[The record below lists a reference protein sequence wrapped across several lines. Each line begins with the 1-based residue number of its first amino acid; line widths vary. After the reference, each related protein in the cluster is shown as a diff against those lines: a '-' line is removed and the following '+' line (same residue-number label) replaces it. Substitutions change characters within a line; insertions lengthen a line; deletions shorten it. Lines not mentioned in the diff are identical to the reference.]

1 MDSENKETEAPIDG
15 TDEARALAAAAREAA
30 KRKHDEV
37 VKPEESQASVKK
49 SRKAP
54 APRTKT
60 STHTVAVPDG
70 FAPDVQRDEA
80 VYGGLPAAAGAGGSS
95 SDASSNIW
103 LNIASYVLVLQ
114 GGSLTVSSGLDV
126 AAINLNQQQFASSC
140 S

>member
-1 MDSENKETEAPIDG
+1 MGKRAPEARLTSLTKSSQVLYIMDSELKQAEAPIDG

-37 VKPEESQASVKK
+37 VKREESQPSGKK
-49 SRKAP
+49 LKKAP

-80 VYGGLPAAAGAGGSS
+80 VHGGLLAAAGYAATPLWHLQAAG
-95 SDASSNIW
+95 
-103 LNIASYVLVLQ
+103 
-114 GGSLTVSSGLDV
+114 
-126 AAINLNQQQFASSC
+126 NQLKQELWC
-140 S
+140 

>member
-1 MDSENKETEAPIDG
+1 MDDEKKETEAPIDG

-37 VKPEESQASVKK
+37 VKPEESQPSGKK
-49 SRKAP
+49 SKKAP

-80 VYGGLPAAAGAGGSS
+80 VYGGLLAAAGCGSS
-95 SDASSNIW
+95 NSNASAGSWSIM
-103 LNIASYVLVLQ
+103 APGVLVLQ
-114 GGSLTVSSGLDV
+114 S
-126 AAINLNQQQFASSC
+126 
-140 S
+140 

>member
-1 MDSENKETEAPIDG
+1 MEAELKQAEAPIDG

-37 VKPEESQASVKK
+37 VKPEESQVSGKK
-49 SRKAP
+49 LKKVP

-80 VYGGLPAAAGAGGSS
+80 VYGGLLATVQVMAAATHLQEAGHGLIRSS
-95 SDASSNIW
+95 A
-103 LNIASYVLVLQ
+103 
-114 GGSLTVSSGLDV
+114 
-126 AAINLNQQQFASSC
+126 
-140 S
+140 